1 MSNPSPVFILGSP
14 RSGTTLFSLLL
25 KQQPQLA
32 IPYESHFI
40 VPVAKKWGNVNDAD
54 FPGVRQ
60 EILDEIFSSPYVEDW
75 HPAVNREQI
84 DLQACD
90 NLPSLIEA
98 VFQAYAKNSSKERW
112 GDKTPGYLTH
122 ADTLHQLFPN
132 GKFIHLVRDGR
143 DASLSLIKTDFGPNN
158 FLSAIQHW
166 QKNVTIARKMLAMLD
181 TNQQMEIR
189 YEDLVQTPEPI
200 LESVC
205 HFLDLEYTPGMLE
218 NFSNNVA
225 SGVGDRVHTHH
236 NNLLQPINSGS
247 CQKWKQELG
256 RADQHLAWKTAG
268 HLLAELGY
276 ESGATCS
283 LLSREIR
290 RAFHRYQGSFG
301 GRAKAAKPKKKRTE

>member
-1 MSNPSPVFILGSP
+1 M
-14 RSGTTLFSLLL
+14 LL

-40 VPVAKKWGNVNDAD
+40 VPVAKKWGNVSASQ

-60 EILDEIFSSPYVEDW
+60 EILDEILSSPYVQDW
-75 HPAVNREQI
+75 HPAIKPEQI

-90 NLPSLIEA
+90 NLSSLIEA

-122 ADTLHQLFPN
+122 ADTIHQLFPD
-132 GKFIHLVRDGR
+132 GKFIHLIRDGR

-166 QKNVTIARKMLAMLD
+166 QKNVTIARKMLAMLGQD
-181 TNQQMEIR
+181 QQMEIR
-189 YEDLVQTPEPI
+189 YEDLVQDPQPI

-205 HFLDLEYTPGMLE
+205 SFLDLEFSPNMLQ
-218 NFSNNVA
+218 NFSDDVTN
-225 SGVGDRVHTHH
+225 GVGDRVHTHH
-236 NNLLQPINSGS
+236 HNLLRPINSSS

-268 HLLAELGY
+268 HLLADLGY
-276 ESGATCS
+276 EPGATCS
-283 LLSREIR
+283 LLSRELR

-301 GRAKAAKPKKKRTE
+301 SRSYTGKPRKKRRD